1 MSQVQRNIPSFS
13 TVTSSFK
20 SYILSLPLLTTIIAC
35 ISIIFYII
43 DATGSNIIY
52 NALALEPES
61 FFEGQIWRLFT
72 YPLPHFSL
80 GHILFNLLA
89 FLPLSTTI
97 EHTIGTLEYLYV
109 LITIFTIMSGS
120 FYLIGSL
127 IFDYKSMMVGGLST
141 WVFGVVVWESRE
153 LAGKERDSSTLLS
166 NSVTINNDSFGYISC
181 ILPSSGFFSQLENKT
196 ALSRLVNFRGFI
208 KAEEGS
214 RGGWWLPLW
223 NEDTLEEPLES
234 SNDEQNDDNNLASLN
249 AEENNHSESHNLTTN
264 SIFVVSSNSSTPEA
278 TSPLTTT
285 TMTDPILNSSTT
297 NVTLTSENN
306 TKDVQLVAAE

>member
-153 LAGKERDSSTLLS
+153 LAGKER
-166 NSVTINNDSFGYISC
+166 
-181 ILPSSGFFSQLENKT
+181 E
-196 ALSRLVNFRGFI
+196 
-208 KAEEGS
+208 
-214 RGGWWLPLW
+214 
-223 NEDTLEEPLES
+223 
-234 SNDEQNDDNNLASLN
+234 
-249 AEENNHSESHNLTTN
+249 
-264 SIFVVSSNSSTPEA
+264 
-278 TSPLTTT
+278 
-285 TMTDPILNSSTT
+285 
-297 NVTLTSENN
+297 
-306 TKDVQLVAAE
+306 

>member
-61 FFEGQIWRLFT
+61 FFEGQ
-72 YPLPHFSL
+72 S
-80 GHILFNLLA
+80 
-89 FLPLSTTI
+89 STTI

-153 LAGKERDSSTLLS
+153 LAGKER
-166 NSVTINNDSFGYISC
+166 
-181 ILPSSGFFSQLENKT
+181 E
-196 ALSRLVNFRGFI
+196 LVNFRGFI

>member
-61 FFEGQIWRLFT
+61 FFEGQR
-72 YPLPHFSL
+72 
-80 GHILFNLLA
+80 
-89 FLPLSTTI
+89 
-97 EHTIGTLEYLYV
+97 
-109 LITIFTIMSGS
+109 
-120 FYLIGSL
+120 
-127 IFDYKSMMVGGLST
+127 GLST

-166 NSVTINNDSFGYISC
+166 NSVTINN
-181 ILPSSGFFSQLENKT
+181 